1 MSETALTSKV
11 KINQIRHDNKY
22 VVIAGFLALLL
33 CLPVIALFFIAFS
46 GSFES
51 FAHIASTIMPSATKT
66 TLLLLLGVGI
76 FTAVVG
82 TVTAWLVAFYEF
94 PFRKHLQWM
103 LMLPLAVPTYISAYA
118 FVEFFSYTGEVQTLV
133 RAIGGYTSSR
143 DYWFPDI
150 RSLTGTV
157 LVMGIVLFPYVYLAV
172 RTIFQLQSNTVFDT
186 ARVLGSNKMD
196 LFFRITL
203 PLARPAIILGV
214 TLALM
219 ETINDIGAV
228 EHMGTHTLTFS
239 IFSVWL
245 NQSDLAG
252 AAQIALFLLLIV
264 IALIMVERASRG
276 NRKFHETKAK
286 ASKAGV
292 TRRNLAGVARWIAFT
307 ACFLPVIFGFG
318 IPVYLLTD
326 YLLADITNAFSADL
340 FEAFITSVTLGAIA
354 AFFAVC
360 IGIFMTYALRNSGS
374 KMLDTFVRLASS
386 GYAVPGTLIALGIF
400 FPLAAFDNQLD
411 AFMRSTI
418 GISTG
423 LLLTGSGAALV
434 FAYVVRFM
442 AMAEGNL
449 SNGFNKIS
457 PNIDMAARNL
467 GRSRSEVLRV
477 IMLPMLRPA
486 IISASLLIFVD
497 VIKEL
502 SATIMLRPFG
512 VETLAIHVYNFASR
526 ARVEEAAAGCLLII
540 AAGAIPVVLLL
551 KSTDR

>member
-1 MSETALTSKV
+1 
-11 KINQIRHDNKY
+11 
-22 VVIAGFLALLL
+22 
-33 CLPVIALFFIAFS
+33 
-46 GSFES
+46 
-51 FAHIASTIMPSATKT
+51 MPSATKT
-66 TLLLLLGVGI
+66 TLLLLLGVGL
-76 FTAVVG
+76 FTAIVG
-82 TVTAWLVAFYEF
+82 TITAWLVAFYEF

-118 FVEFFSYTGEVQTLV
+118 FVEFFSYTGEIQTFV
-133 RAIGGYTSSR
+133 RYLGGYTTSR

-150 RSLTGTV
+150 RSLMGTV

-186 ARVLGSNKMD
+186 ARVLSSKRYD

-245 NQSDLAG
+245 NQNDLAG
-252 AAQIALFLLLIV
+252 AAQIALFLLFIVVLLIV
-264 IALIMVERASRG
+264 AERISRG
-276 NRKFHETKAK
+276 KRKFHETKAK
-286 ASKAGV
+286 VSKAGV
-292 TRRNLAGVARWIAFT
+292 SRRKLNGGAKWLAFIT
-307 ACFLPVIFGFG
+307 CFLPVMFGFG
-318 IPVYLLTD
+318 IPVYLLMD
-326 YLLADITNAFSADL
+326 YLFADLKGAFSADL
-340 FEAFITSVTLGAIA
+340 FEAFITSIALGVA
-354 AFFAVC
+354 AAVC
-360 IGIFMTYALRNSGS
+360 AVFIGIVLTFSLRNSRS
-374 KMLDTFVRLASS
+374 SILAFFVRLASS
-386 GYAVPGTLIALGIF
+386 GYAIPGTLIALGVF
-400 FPLAAFDNQLD
+400 FPLASFDNQLD
-411 AFMRSTI
+411 ALMRANF

-467 GRSRSEVLRV
+467 GKTRSQVLRF
-477 IMLPMLRPA
+477 IMLPMMRPA
-486 IISASLLIFVD
+486 IVSAALLIFVD

-512 VETLAIHVYNFASR
+512 METLATHVYNFASR